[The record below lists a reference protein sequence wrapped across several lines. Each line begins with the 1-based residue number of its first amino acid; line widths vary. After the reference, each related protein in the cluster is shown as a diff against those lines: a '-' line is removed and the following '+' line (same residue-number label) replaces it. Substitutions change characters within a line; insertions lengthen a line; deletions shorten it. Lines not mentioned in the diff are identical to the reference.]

1 MGFSLNLSAQDSIKI
16 KKNNY
21 KWNLSFSIE
30 NNYNYRYVRKP
41 NFLELGYPVNYDYT
55 QADWDYLDTNNIA
68 CTMNSFSM
76 RMERKIWK
84 FISFQTGF
92 IYGRK
97 GIVGCR
103 DIVPDYVGRMILI
116 YTEVPFKSHTIPIG
130 ICINKNFIKSRI
142 IFSLDSGFEIN
153 FISNREQNS
162 SYGKRTIEGMQF
174 GYFGFVALQKID
186 HQLSFKE
193 DTRPDVIQYYVG
205 LNFKIKILKKTFL
218 NLNYNYISDLNFS
231 EKNDSFHIRPFIY
244 ERKSYIHRYGAGI
257 GFMF

>member
-1 MGFSLNLSAQDSIKI
+1 MKALNVILIFLGINLNIKAQDSINDYRGSI
-16 KKNNY
+16 T
-21 KWNLSFSIE
+21 LSVD
-30 NNYNYRYVRKP
+30 NNYNYRYVRIPTGRDNGIEKM
-41 NFLELGYPVNYDYT
+41 N
-55 QADWDYLDTNNIA
+55 YLDTCNIA
-68 CTMNSFSM
+68 CSMKSFSIM
-76 RMERKIWK
+76 FERKIWK

-97 GIVGCR
+97 GIIGCR

-130 ICINKNFIKSRI
+130 ISINKNFIKSRI
-142 IFSLDSGFEIN
+142 IFSLHSGFEIN
-153 FISNREQNS
+153 FISNREQNT

-186 HQLSFKE
+186 NQLSFKE

-218 NLNYNYISDLNFS
+218 NLDYNYISDLNFS